1 MNFDLINEQADIKKI
16 LLNTKR
22 KNRLSHAYI
31 FEGPAGVGKR
41 EMAYF
46 FAMMLYCKEDE
57 PCMRCEV
64 CHQILNNEHLNVYVI
79 SSDSKVIKKEQIVGL
94 QEEFSKTSNV
104 SGPRIYIIV
113 DADKMNQNSQNS
125 LLKFIEEPEE
135 GIYGILC
142 TTNVGKILPT
152 ITSRCQ
158 TISFKSLD
166 DRLLA
171 SMLENK
177 GVEAHLA
184 AILSKLTNNI
194 DDAIL
199 MSSDPNALRLN
210 DLFKDFLDVDSPSK
224 AVMYQR
230 KNLGF
235 FDNYDNLLSFLNLL
249 IILYSD
255 IISLYNGVLDI
266 HLKGYINEIA
276 KYKNYL
282 SYDAAKKNLELVYSL
297 VLKLQNN
304 VMPKNILN
312 NLFVN
317 IF

>member
-1 MNFDLINEQADIKKI
+1 MEFYV
-16 LLNTKR
+16 
-22 KNRLSHAYI
+22 RL
-31 FEGPAGVGKR
+31 
-41 EMAYF
+41 
-46 FAMMLYCKEDE
+46 
-57 PCMRCEV
+57 
-64 CHQILNNEHLNVYVI
+64 
-79 SSDSKVIKKEQIVGL
+79 
-94 QEEFSKTSNV
+94 
-104 SGPRIYIIV
+104 
-113 DADKMNQNSQNS
+113 
-125 LLKFIEEPEE
+125 
-135 GIYGILC
+135 
-142 TTNVGKILPT
+142 
-152 ITSRCQ
+152 
-158 TISFKSLD
+158 
-166 DRLLA
+166 
-171 SMLENK
+171 MLERFYQRLHQNK

>member
-1 MNFDLINEQADIKKI
+1 MNFDLINEQADIKKT

-57 PCMRCEV
+57 PCMKCEV

>member
-1 MNFDLINEQADIKKI
+1 MNFDLINEQEDIKKI
-16 LLNTKR
+16 LLNTRDK
-22 KNRLSHAYI
+22 KRLSHAYI

-46 FAMMLYCKEDE
+46 FAMMLYCQEHE
-57 PCMRCEV
+57 PCMKCEA
-64 CHQILNNEHLNVYVI
+64 CHQILNNEHLNVYVLT
-79 SSDSKVIKKEQIVGL
+79 SDSKVIKKEQIVGL

-104 SGPRIYIIV
+104 TGPRVYIII

-166 DRLLA
+166 DRVLSA
-171 SMLENK
+171 MLVDK

-184 AILSKLTNNI
+184 SVLSKLTNNL
-194 DDAIL
+194 DDGIKL
-199 MSSDPNALRLN
+199 SSDADVLRLN
-210 DLFKDFLDVDSPSK
+210 DLFAGFLSIDSPSK

-230 KNLGF
+230 KNLIF
-235 FDNYDNLLSFLNLL
+235 FDNYENTSRFLNLL
-249 IILYSD
+249 ITLYSD
-255 IISLYNGVLDI
+255 IILLYNGVLDI

-276 KYKNYL
+276 KYKNFLTYEC
-282 SYDAAKKNLELVYSL
+282 AKKNLELVYDL
-297 VLKLQNN
+297 ALKLQNN